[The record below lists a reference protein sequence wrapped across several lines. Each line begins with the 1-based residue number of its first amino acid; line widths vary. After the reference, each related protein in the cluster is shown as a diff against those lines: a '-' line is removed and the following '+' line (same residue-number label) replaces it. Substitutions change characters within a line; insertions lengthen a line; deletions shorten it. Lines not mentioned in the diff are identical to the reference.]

1 MYNDI
6 DIDKKRKHLLFILG
20 SLTFILANIIFVFY
34 NYTKQSTLEIIISIF
49 LISITLFALISLKKF
64 NSDLFIYRIY
74 LFFVSVAWIY
84 SVPHGTGQGT
94 ALYWSYSLP
103 LLFFFFFGKKEG
115 LIWSVIFSFFL
126 FFVIFLPA
134 VFGWYSYGRIII
146 LRYII
151 TFGIVTM
158 IGYGLESAR
167 DFSSRMLEEKNKA
180 LLEEKEQLEVA
191 LKEIKTLSGLIPI
204 CSSCKKIRN
213 DEGYWE
219 QVETYIKNHSGADFT
234 HGICPECIAKLYPD
248 YTGKTEK

>member
-1 MYNDI
+1 MYKDS
-6 DIDKKRKHLLFILG
+6 DIDKKRKRLLFILG

-34 NYTKQSTLEIIISIF
+34 NYTKHAACEIKISIF
-49 LISITLFALISLKKF
+49 LISITVFSLISLKKF
-64 NSDLFIYRIY
+64 NSDLFIYRIF
-74 LFFVSVAWIY
+74 LFLVSFAWIY
-84 SVPHGTGQGT
+84 SVPNGTGQGT

-115 LIWSVIFSFFL
+115 LIWTIVFSSFL
-126 FFVIFLPA
+126 FFVILTPA
-134 VFGWYSYGRIII
+134 VFGWYSYGHIIV
-146 LRYII
+146 LRFII

-167 DFSSRMLEEKNKA
+167 DFNSKMLEEKNLA
-180 LLEEKEQLEVA
+180 LLQEKQQLETA
-191 LKEIKTLSGLIPI
+191 LKEINTLSGLIPI

-234 HGICPECIAKLYPD
+234 HGICPDCIAKLYPD
-248 YTGKTEK
+248 FKDPF